1 MSEGSSQKTTNA
13 VALQVKLK
21 PVDRSD
27 QPLTANYTSVGVAQ
41 GIAYLD
47 FGFIEPTLMATVFCS
62 AQNGGHVPKNLEG
75 TLAARVAMP
84 LEVALPLRQQLQQ
97 VLAGFRRE
105 TTAKP

>member
-1 MSEGSSQKTTNA
+1 MSEGSSEKTTNP

-27 QPLTANYTSVGVAQ
+27 QPLTANYTSAGVAQ

-47 FGFIEPTLMATVFCS
+47 FGFIEPALMAAVVRS

-75 TLAARVAMP
+75 TLTARIAMP
-84 LEVALPLRQQLQQ
+84 LEAVLRLHQQLQQ
-97 VLAGFRRE
+97 VLMGLRKKTE
-105 TTAKP
+105 AKP

>member
-1 MSEGSSQKTTNA
+1 
-13 VALQVKLK
+13 
-21 PVDRSD
+21 
-27 QPLTANYTSVGVAQ
+27 VAQ

>member
-1 MSEGSSQKTTNA
+1 MSEGSSEKTTNP

-27 QPLTANYTSVGVAQ
+27 QPLTANYTGVGVTQ
-41 GIAYLD
+41 GIAYVD
-47 FGFIEPTLMATVFCS
+47 FGFIEPALMATVIRT

-84 LEVALPLRQQLQQ
+84 LEALLRLHQQLRQ
-97 VLAGFRRE
+97 VLAGLRKKTE
-105 TTAKP
+105 AKP